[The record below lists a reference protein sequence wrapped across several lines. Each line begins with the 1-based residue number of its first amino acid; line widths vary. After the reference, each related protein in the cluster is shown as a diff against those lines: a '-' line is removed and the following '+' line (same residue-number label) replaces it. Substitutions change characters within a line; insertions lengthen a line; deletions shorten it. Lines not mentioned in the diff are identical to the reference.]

1 MIAKSA
7 QQPAL
12 RDPVIYIN
20 GGPGEPLTAYAVYQ
34 TRKPYA
40 AQRDLILVEQRSI
53 GRSDLTCAAISTAGF
68 WRGTG
73 PLDRG

>member
-1 MIAKSA
+1 
-7 QQPAL
+7 
-12 RDPVIYIN
+12 V
-20 GGPGEPLTAYAVYQ
+20 YAVYQ
-34 TRKPYA
+34 ARKPYA

-73 PLDRG
+73 SLDRG